1 MKAHT
6 PSQICSEGA
15 SLRPSGSL
23 SVSQCLCTG
32 LSFKIY
38 SKRKE
43 RACHMSS
50 SAPRTTG
57 HSQNT
62 HGRNKLCSWHCTLE
76 RQQKLCLG
84 WGGEWQH
91 RDWAYCQLDRWP
103 LSDNCGKRCLEECHN
118 DSTDTISSNRGT
130 TDKNKCLAILG
141 NRLMFWDDSWPM
153 MV

>member
-43 RACHMSS
+43 RACHMFS

-84 WGGEWQH
+84 WGGGDGNIGTGRTVNLIDGHFQTIVAKGVWKSVTTILQTQSHLTEARQTKTSAWQ
-91 RDWAYCQLDRWP
+91 Y
-103 LSDNCGKRCLEECHN
+103 
-118 DSTDTISSNRGT
+118 
-130 TDKNKCLAILG
+130 LATG
-141 NRLMFWDDSWPM
+141 PCSGMTHGR
-153 MV
+153 